1 MDVYG
6 AFQLCS
12 IGILAAQVTARKSR
26 TYFNAPGRNTIF
38 LWTGLIFAG
47 LLSLTV
53 EFCRIKTWHCTHDDS
68 GNPISSNAAAFPYTA
83 DPKCNL
89 TCSTDKGPYSPLRRG
104 SANNIYVIP
113 APDHFTFGTAMLLA
127 AACCIPAILSLMA
140 MWNKIL
146 KLDWNM
152 RFGRRDEDRD
162 DNEQI
167 DGTNGATIKKMK
179 LINDVVKGLLGT
191 VEIFVFGGAVLAII
205 IFGER
210 NFFSSQVNYMTEP
223 IASIGQ
229 WAPIVGTGLAA
240 IGSLYLLLA
249 KDVKQESGSDAST
262 HDDNASSQHVTRPP
276 SRPVDIR
283 PPSSDEPPPTNGR
296 RHSQATVEG
305 HRRKVTRALMALGNY
320 FGTVD
325 YSTFDD
331 SEFRRGDASEYP
343 QVPGEENRNPALPRI
358 KLQYGSHQDGGG
370 SVAPTPREQRSR
382 AGSISSRLGAERGS
396 ATSPQ
401 RPDVHIG
408 TSSSCAGSAGD
419 ALMLEVPPQV
429 HHAS

>member
-152 RFGRRDEDRD
+152 RFGRRNEDRD

-167 DGTNGATIKKMK
+167 DGTNGVTIKKMK

-191 VEIFVFGGAVLAII
+191 VEILVFGGAVLAII

-210 NFFSSQVNYMTEP
+210 NLWSSQVNYMTEP

-262 HDDNASSQHVTRPP
+262 HDDNASQDVVRPP
-276 SRPVDIR
+276 SRSVDVR
-283 PPSSDEPPPTNGR
+283 PQSSDEPNGR
-296 RHSQATVEG
+296 RYSQATTVEG
-305 HRRKVTRALMALGNY
+305 HRRKVTRALMSLGNY

-358 KLQYGSHQDGGG
+358 KLQYSSHQDGGG
-370 SVAPTPREQRSR
+370 GSSVAPTPSR
-382 AGSISSRLGAERGS
+382 AASISDRQGTEQRGS
-396 ATSPQ
+396 AASPQ
-401 RPDVHIG
+401 RPDIHVG
-408 TSSSCAGSAGD
+408 AESPCAGSTGD
-419 ALMLEVPPQV
+419 TRLLEVPLQV